1 VAQLIPKMAVS
12 HNRAVNERDSPQLR
26 ALYHEDAVNI
36 DPTRVMRGIDQIM
49 LSFEQMWS
57 AFGELEFEIGPVAVG
72 DESGFANEWTG
83 RGQHTG
89 AYVMPDGQQLPATG
103 RRIEIQGGT
112 FFELRDGKISRQ
124 RDYFDVLGWMQQL
137 GLAS

>member
-1 VAQLIPKMAVS
+1 MPEMAVL
-12 HNRAVNERDSPQLR
+12 HNRAVNERDSVGLR
-26 ALYHEDAVNI
+26 ALYNQDAVNV

-49 LSFEQMWS
+49 GSFEQMWT
-57 AFGELEFEIGPVAVG
+57 AFSELKFEMGPVAVG
-72 DESGFANEWTG
+72 DDYGFANEWTA

-103 RRIEIQGGT
+103 RSIEIQGGT
-112 FFELRDGKISRQ
+112 FFELRGGKISRQ

-137 GLAS
+137 GLAE